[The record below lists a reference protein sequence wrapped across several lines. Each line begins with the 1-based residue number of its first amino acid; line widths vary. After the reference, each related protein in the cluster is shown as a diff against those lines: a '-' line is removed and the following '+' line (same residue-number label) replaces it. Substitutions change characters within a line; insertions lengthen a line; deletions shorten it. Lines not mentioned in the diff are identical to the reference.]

1 MGFLSYDSDYSK
13 PTKAFFDEIALVE
26 YRAHVDANY
35 RSKNYPPGDFL
46 SDCWHVGDSY
56 NNDYIGAVRAG
67 WNGVLLDRNRTSEFS
82 KCKETPE

>member
-1 MGFLSYDSDYSK
+1 MQWGFILRFRLFQ
-13 PTKAFFDEIALVE
+13 TNQGIFDEIALVE

-67 WNGVLLDRNRTSEFS
+67 WNGVLLDRNRTSEFF
-82 KCKETPE
+82 KM